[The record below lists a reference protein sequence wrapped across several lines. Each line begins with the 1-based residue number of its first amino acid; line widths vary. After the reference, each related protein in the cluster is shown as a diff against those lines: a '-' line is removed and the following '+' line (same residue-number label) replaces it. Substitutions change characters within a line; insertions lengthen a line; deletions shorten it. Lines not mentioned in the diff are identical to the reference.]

1 MIGGEGTMENKEL
14 WIYLICNLVEVACCV
29 CLAWRNLVMWGEM
42 RKLKRELREAR
53 KNEDQ

>member
-1 MIGGEGTMENKEL
+1 MENKEL